1 MRIKIS
7 NGFVID
13 PANNIEAK
21 HDIYIAE
28 GRIAAIGIEPEGF
41 SSDKNKLKS
50 IKMIIITF
58 I

>member
-21 HDIYIAE
+21 HDIYISEVA
-28 GRIAAIGIEPEGF
+28 
-41 SSDKNKLKS
+41 LQQ
-50 IKMIIITF
+50 
-58 I
+58 